1 MHSIKKA
8 CCLVLRASKW
18 VENQPVFFYDYPKMK
33 YLGCMKFFTVKLL
46 RIIFWLMLVA
56 FLIVSSIPNDTISR
70 TVDTD
75 FVDFRLDYLLHFVA
89 YAFIAIM
96 ACIAYQPN
104 WKVFLLL
111 VLFAMAEEGHQYWVP
126 SRTLNPIDFFFD
138 VVGLLSGTA
147 IVYFFRKKRRR

>member
-1 MHSIKKA
+1 
-8 CCLVLRASKW
+8 
-18 VENQPVFFYDYPKMK
+18 
-33 YLGCMKFFTVKLL
+33 
-46 RIIFWLMLVA
+46 MLVA